1 MSRITQRGATGPLS
15 LHASGIF
22 QQSTDSSLLTLVGTK
37 WDLADGREVVL
48 VLAGA
53 ANLAA
58 GQLQQDAALIANHQN
73 LTVTA
78 YQAYSANGNTPAKV
92 TVTLGG
98 TAATANQY
106 AGGLALVNAGTG
118 LGQTL
123 QIISN
128 PAQASTTGALAVTI
142 EGPNVALDTTSKIC
156 LIPAQGN
163 GVIVKPGAG
172 LTSAARGVSFYPITA
187 ANYGFLTSKGE
198 VAGLADGA
206 IGANLGISP
215 STSVAGA
222 FAVAAATTARLG
234 VASQAGV
241 DTEYRLVSVNIT

>member
-15 LHASGIF
+15 LHASGTF
-22 QQSTDSSLLTLVGTK
+22 QQSTDASLTTLVGTK

-58 GQLQQDAALIANHQN
+58 GQLQQDAAIIANHQN

-78 YQAYSANGNTPAKV
+78 FQAYSVNGNTPAKV

-123 QIISN
+123 QVVSN
-128 PAQASTTGALAVTI
+128 PAQASTTGALVVTI
-142 EGPNVALDTTSKIC
+142 EGPNVALDTSSKIS
-156 LIPAQGN
+156 LIPAQGL
-163 GVIVKPGAG
+163 GVIVKPAVATGA
-172 LTSAARGVSFYPITA
+172 LRGVSFYPITA

-198 VAGLADGA
+198 VAVLADGA
-206 IGANLGISP
+206 IGANLGVGP
-215 STSVAGA
+215 SAAVIG
-222 FAVAAATTARLG
+222 AVAIGAATTARIG
-234 VASQAGV
+234 IASQAGV
-241 DTEYRLVSVNIT
+241 DTEYRLVSVNIV